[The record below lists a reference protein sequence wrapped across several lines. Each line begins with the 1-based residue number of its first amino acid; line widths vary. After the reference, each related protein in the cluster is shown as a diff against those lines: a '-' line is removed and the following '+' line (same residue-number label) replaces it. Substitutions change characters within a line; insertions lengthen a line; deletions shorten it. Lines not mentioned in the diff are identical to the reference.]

1 MKKQVIII
9 FVLVAFAFLTLT
21 GCLMTTSD
29 WKEWNSLPELEYDEN
44 GNVIY
49 NGCIYEEM
57 TGYGLPYEFTGSTK
71 RVAKSGYWGLH
82 TFAEGWGYEDFG
94 EYIAISDGLWPFAG
108 SSIYLKRGFEF
119 PDYSTLTVNAIGVE
133 SPDHEYIKHEISD
146 GIPFNELCT
155 ETDIEIYNLCREGF
169 WVEVENGV
177 YEYQAFW
184 LYIYF
189 EEYQN
194 IYLTHL
200 SLFVHEND
208 IYFLISESNN
218 YTYSF
223 EGEIQNKET
232 LYRINDEYR
241 DLFMDVINELD
252 NQ

>member
-1 MKKQVIII
+1 MKKKVITI
-9 FVLVAFAFLTLT
+9 FVLIAFALSTLT
-21 GCLMTTSD
+21 GCMMTVSD
-29 WKEWNSLPELEYDEN
+29 WKEWQSLPELEYDEN

-49 NGCIYEEM
+49 NGCTYKEM
-57 TGYGLPYEFTGSTK
+57 TRYGLPYEFKGPTK
-71 RVAKSGYWGLH
+71 RVAQSGYWGLH

-94 EYIAISDGLWPFAG
+94 EYIIITDGLYPFAG
-108 SSIYLKRGFEF
+108 SSAYLKRGFEF

-133 SPDHEYIKHEISD
+133 SPDYEYIKHEISD
-146 GIPFNELCT
+146 GILFNELCT

-169 WVEVENGV
+169 WVEVENGF

-184 LYIYF
+184 LYIFF

-194 IYLTHL
+194 IYLSKL
-200 SLFVHEND
+200 KLFVYEND
-208 IYFLISESNN
+208 IYIYIYESNN
-218 YTYSF
+218 YIYSF

-241 DLFMDVINELD
+241 DLFMNLMNEVD

>member
-9 FVLVAFAFLTLT
+9 FVLISFVFSTLT

-29 WKEWNSLPELEYDEN
+29 WKEWKGLPELEYDEN
-44 GNVIY
+44 GNVMY
-49 NGCIYEEM
+49 NGYIYEKM
-57 TGYGLPYEFTGSTK
+57 TGFGLPYEFTGSPK
-71 RVAKSGYWGLH
+71 RVARSEYWGMR
-82 TFAEGWGYEDFG
+82 TFAEGWGYDDFG

-119 PDYSTLTVNAIGVE
+119 PDYSTLTVNKIGVE
-133 SPDHEYIKHEISD
+133 SPNYEYKELKISD
-146 GIPFNELCT
+146 SICFNELCI
-155 ETDIEIYNLCREGF
+155 EADIEIYNLCRESF
-169 WVEVENGV
+169 WVEAKNGI

-184 LYIYF
+184 VSLYF

-194 IYLTHL
+194 IYLTNL
-200 SLFVHEND
+200 SLFVYEND

-223 EGEIQNKET
+223 EGEIQYNNT
-232 LYRINDEYR
+232 LYRINNEYR
-241 DLFMDVINELD
+241 DLFMDVINEFD